1 MVTIELD
8 AIARAILEALPSH
21 TAIVDRAGVVVAV
34 NDGWRRF
41 AEEHPSNTWR
51 PPVGTHLPAALA
63 ESTAE
68 PRDHAAMV
76 AAAVSSVI
84 ERRQRAFHLDLP
96 DRSAG
101 VERWFALRVTP
112 LDIAAGGAL
121 VSFTDITSR
130 KRAETQLAHQ
140 ALHDPLT
147 GLANRTLF
155 IDRLGL
161 AVARLPRR
169 PTSLAVLFLDLD
181 GFKQI
186 NDTYGHSAGD
196 RAIVAIAE
204 RIRSALRPGDTAA
217 RLGGD
222 EFTIL
227 CEDIAAP
234 DDAIAI
240 AERML
245 AAVAEPVHL
254 AESSVTLS
262 TSVGIAISGARDA
275 PEALLRAADGA
286 MYLAKQHG
294 KARWMLAPTG

>member
-1 MVTIELD
+1 MTIDLEGT
-8 AIARAILEALPSH
+8 ARAILEALPSH
-21 TAIVDRAGVVVAV
+21 TAIVDSDGVVVAV
-34 NDGWRRF
+34 NESWRRF
-41 AEEHPSNTWR
+41 GEEHPQSFWR
-51 PPVGTHLPAALA
+51 PPVGTHFAVALTESPVGAA
-63 ESTAE
+63 
-68 PRDHAAMV
+68 DHAATV
-76 AAAVSSVI
+76 AAAVRSVI
-84 ERRQRAFHLDLP
+84 DRRQRAFHLDLP
-96 DRSAG
+96 ERAAG
-101 VERWFALRVTP
+101 DDRWFALWVTP
-112 LDIAAGGAL
+112 LDVVEGGAL

-147 GLANRTLF
+147 GMANRTLF
-155 IDRLGL
+155 LDRLGL

-181 GFKQI
+181 GFKEV

-196 RAIVAIAE
+196 RAIVIIAD
-204 RIRSALRPGDTAA
+204 RIRSVLRPGDTAA

-234 DDAIAI
+234 EDAIAI
-240 AERML
+240 AERVL
-245 AAVAEPVHL
+245 SAVAEPVEL
-254 AESSVTLS
+254 PESPVNLS
-262 TSVGIAISGARDA
+262 TSVGIAISGESAA

-294 KARWMLAPTG
+294 KARWMLSTER